1 VAQTLARRNRR
12 REHDRTRKGARAG
25 FGVAL
30 LAAGTLLLGTRGAA
44 AADDAEHDT
53 RSTYGEMGIIDM
65 PSAHM
70 APDGQLAVTASMIG
84 SSSQRYNFTFQMLPW
99 LEGAFRYSRIAH
111 VSGAD
116 VVYDRSFGLK
126 ARLSREDEYWPDI
139 SMGIRDI
146 LGTGQYAAE
155 YFVASKHIGD
165 VDVSTGVGW
174 GRLGSVDTF
183 PNPFGLVFSSF
194 KTRSGES
201 SANGG
206 TVNFGQF
213 FHGPGMGLFG
223 GVVWHTPIENLSLL
237 AEYSS
242 DKYVNEV
249 IGGHFKVRSQFNL
262 GASYNVLDLA
272 DVSAGWL
279 YGTTY
284 GVSFSFHVDPTAPL
298 SPQRV
303 GPDIPQPVIRPAQ
316 AQMDAL
322 SALVARDKPVQT
334 AMATKPW
341 VQLPVPKV
349 DDRQLTLESALMSET
364 RGVRGVDIM
373 GGTLV
378 VDAHLTG
385 PTAERQC
392 DRYAAVVSA
401 LASKLNTVALSDLDD
416 PSGKVAVCTIPH
428 DARTLAETDDGGDG
442 SNGDTASVTPAEM
455 APAMITDP
463 AEAYRKIHD
472 DLAAQSLRIEALKIE
487 PAMLWIYFTNR
498 RYHNETE
505 AVGRI
510 ARILMADAP
519 PNVEVFHIVS
529 VRPGDDLRDFSIA
542 RSALERATLAYGT
555 SRELG
560 DAVATAP
567 APLSNPIL
575 ERAWDAT
582 YPQFHWKFGP
592 GLRTGFF
599 DPNVPFQIQILA
611 AADASVDVTPNLT
624 LEGRVEANIYNNFDL
639 TRNSNSQLPHV
650 RSDLN
655 LYLKDG
661 INGIA
666 DLDAIYRG
674 RFSREIFYEVKAG
687 YLEDMFAGAGGQVL
701 WRPEGERFSFGAD
714 LYEVWQRDFDRLF
727 GVQNYHVLTGHASIY
742 YQSPWY
748 GLNFAVHAGR
758 YLAGDYGATFE
769 VTRQFSTGVE
779 IGAFATFTNVPF
791 SKFGEGSFD
800 KGLII
805 RIPLEWALPFY
816 SSSEYDVHLR
826 SLIRDGGQRLDN
838 DDALFDET
846 RATSYGEVMDHV
858 DDILAP

>member
-1 VAQTLARRNRR
+1 M
-12 REHDRTRKGARAG
+12 
-25 FGVAL
+25 L
-30 LAAGTLLLGTRGAA
+30 LAAGTLLLGTRDAL
-44 AADDAEHDT
+44 ADDAEHDT
-53 RSTYGEMGIIDM
+53 RSTYGELGIIDM

-70 APDGQLAVTASMIG
+70 APDGQLAVTAAMIG
-84 SSSQRYNFTFQMLPW
+84 SAEQRYNFTFQMLPW
-99 LEGAFRYSRIAH
+99 LEGAFRYSRLAH

-165 VDVSTGVGW
+165 VDLSTGLGW
-174 GRLGSVDTF
+174 GRLGTVDTF
-183 PNPFGLVFSSF
+183 PNPLGLIFPSF
-194 KTRSGES
+194 KTRAGS

-223 GVVWHTPIENLSLL
+223 GAVWHTPIENLSLL

-242 DKYVNEV
+242 DKYANEV
-249 IGGHFKVRSQFNL
+249 AGGHFKVRSQVNL

-284 GVSFSFHVDPTAPL
+284 SVSVSFHVDPTAPL
-298 SPQRV
+298 SPQRI
-303 GPDIPQPVIRPAQ
+303 GPDIPQPVIRPVQ

-322 SALVARDKPVQT
+322 SALIARDKPAQ
-334 AMATKPW
+334 MALAARPW
-341 VQLPVPKV
+341 VQLPVPTV
-349 DDRQLTLESALMSET
+349 DTRQLTLESALMSEE

-385 PTAERQC
+385 TTDRQC
-392 DRYAAVVSA
+392 DRYATVVSS
-401 LASKLNTVALSDLDD
+401 LAPKLKTIALSDLND

-428 DARTLAETDDGGDG
+428 NAKTLAEAGDDAGA
-442 SNGDTASVTPAEM
+442 ASPADM
-455 APAMITDP
+455 PPPTISDP
-463 AEAYRKIHD
+463 LQAERKIRAD
-472 DLAAQSLRIEALKIE
+472 IAVQSLHIEALKIE
-487 PAMLWIYFTNR
+487 PAMVWIYFTNN

-510 ARILMADAP
+510 ARVLMADAP

-529 VRPGDDLRDFSIA
+529 VRPGDDLRDFTIA

-560 DAVATAP
+560 DAIATSP

-575 ERAWDAT
+575 ESAWDET
-582 YPQFHWKFGP
+582 YPKFHWKLGP

-599 DPNVPFQIQILA
+599 DPDVPLQIQVLA

-639 TRNSNSQLPHV
+639 NRNSNSLLPHV

-666 DLDAIYRG
+666 NLDAIYHG
-674 RFSREIFYEVKAG
+674 RFSREVFYEFRAG

-701 WRPEGERFSFGAD
+701 WRPEGERVSFGAD

-727 GVQNYHVLTGHASIY
+727 GVQNYHVLTGHVSMY

-748 GLNFAVHAGR
+748 GLNLAVHAGR

-769 VTRQFSTGVE
+769 VTRQFSSGIE

-816 SSSEYDVHLR
+816 STSEYDIHLR

-838 DDALFDET
+838 DDSLFDET
-846 RATSYGEVMDHV
+846 RATSYGQVMDHV
-858 DDILAP
+858 DDVLAP